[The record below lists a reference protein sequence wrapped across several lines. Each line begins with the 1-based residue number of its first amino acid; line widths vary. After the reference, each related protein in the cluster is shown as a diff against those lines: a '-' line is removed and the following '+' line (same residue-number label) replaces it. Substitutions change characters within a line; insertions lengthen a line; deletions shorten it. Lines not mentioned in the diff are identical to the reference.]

1 MLLKFPMPKKKY
13 IVSLDNEERQQL
25 EGFINRGKHGAR
37 ALARARILLKSDVNH
52 PKGGW
57 CDQQIAQ
64 ALDVGTSTIER
75 SRHKFVEQGLE
86 AILTRQ
92 RGSRIYKR
100 LLDGQQ
106 EAQLIALACGETPE
120 GRSRWTLRLL
130 AERMVALDYVESIS
144 YETVRQTLK
153 KTNSNLGGKLVG

>member
-1 MLLKFPMPKKKY
+1 MPKKKY

-25 EGFINRGKHGAR
+25 EELLSRGKHGAR
-37 ALARARILLKSDVNH
+37 ALTRARILLKADVNW

-57 CDQQIAQ
+57 SDQQIAD
-64 ALDVGTSTIER
+64 ALDVGSSTIER
-75 SRHKFVEQGLE
+75 VRQRFVEQGLE

-92 RGSRIYKR
+92 RGARIYKR

-106 EAQLIALACGETPE
+106 EAQLIAMACGEKPV

-130 AERMVALDYVESIS
+130 AEQMVALNYVESIS

-153 KTNSNLGGKLVG
+153 KTNSNLGDRLAG

>member
-1 MLLKFPMPKKKY
+1 MPKKKY
-13 IVSLDNEERQQL
+13 IVSLDSEEREEL
-25 EGFINRGKHGAR
+25 EVLLSRGKHGAR
-37 ALARARILLKSDVNH
+37 ALTRARILLKADVNSS
-52 PKGGW
+52 KGGW
-57 CDQQIAQ
+57 CDQQIAE

-75 SRHKFVEQGLE
+75 VRQKFVEQGLE
-86 AILTRQ
+86 AVLTRQ

-106 EAQLIALACGETPE
+106 EAQLIAMACGEKPE

-130 AERMVALDYVESIS
+130 AEQMVALNHVETIS

-153 KTNSNLGGKLVG
+153 KTNSNLGDKLVG